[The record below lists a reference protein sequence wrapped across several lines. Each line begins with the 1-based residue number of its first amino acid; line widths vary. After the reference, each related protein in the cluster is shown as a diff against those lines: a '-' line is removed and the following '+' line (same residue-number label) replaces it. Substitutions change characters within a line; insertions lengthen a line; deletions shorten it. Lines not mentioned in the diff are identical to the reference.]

1 MNIRIFELAIMTSLL
16 MYGISAQ
23 VVNYGANS
31 KAKSATDALSLSSS
45 GEPERAKTQGS
56 HHQSK
61 SMISVDLKALV
72 SKADLDFKE
81 PLGGPNA
88 ERGLPVGNGRMGTLL
103 WTAPEQSKLH
113 MQVNHTDVFAF
124 RNSSASTRRDRGL
137 TATDPGHEF
146 YCNGCGFVDI
156 DMGENVFTE
165 TAVHNYLTVYDAVA
179 KVAGKGIHTR
189 TFVWNRKDVIAVEI
203 TDKRNEPKPITVDLR
218 MLRQP
223 VDISGPHTATS
234 SIVAVGQDIELTQ
247 EFREKGDRPTA
258 LDLNSFT
265 ALRARVIGRASVA
278 TKVNEQT
285 IRLTAPAGRGSLIV
299 LISLGQ
305 SKTESL
311 EQVKAISKADLDA
324 ASTAGFSGLLN
335 ENRNFWH
342 DFWSKSFVSMSG
354 SPELE
359 EMTKYYIWNLYIAGS
374 CMRGNFPGKFNGL
387 IFVNKGD
394 KRDWGQNFWWFNQSC
409 QHGWEYAANHG
420 ELLEP
425 VFRWNMSNFDAYANS
440 ARRSWNSRGW
450 FIPETSGWDGPEIL
464 PEGVHKP
471 QGVRNQS
478 FLSLMGGGWTTR
490 NTYDMSKFTA
500 LYYQKYLYTG
510 DEKWLREQVYPVAR
524 ATAEF
529 YCGLKAGC
537 QYAGGDD
544 NGPDG
549 IAILKKEA
557 DGKYHLYGTE
567 LHEHIWWGKDII
579 EDLAGIRGVFPLV
592 IALSRKYNID
602 ADKRSEWQEV
612 LDNLAPYPR
621 SEMPGAIAGL
631 GPGTWAQGLAPHG
644 KLRGSE
650 GDESPRMGPVRG
662 DFDVLTMESS
672 DTTEWAVA
680 VATLDKHPGTVK
692 GQNVSLSYYS
702 ILPGRMG
709 RPDLVEKALPRQMV
723 LAPEGPACRLPRS
736 GSYTLQGPGIFA
748 QATQAALLLSIA
760 PSPIE
765 DPVIHVMEGWPRK
778 WDVSF
783 KLQAKGGF
791 LISSSMRGGTIR
803 FVEILSQL
811 GGECRIH
818 NPWPSAKTILFCNGK
833 KMDEM
838 KGPLLK
844 FPTKKGKS
852 YLLVSP
858 LCWNA
863 NAASKDASPTGL
875 GKIEELRTIVP

>member
-1 MNIRIFELAIMTSLL
+1 MLCYHFFTASIGR
-16 MYGISAQ
+16 AQ
-23 VVNYGANS
+23 
-31 KAKSATDALSLSSS
+31 T
-45 GEPERAKTQGS
+45 PGS
-56 HHQSK
+56 PRQAG
-61 SMISVDLKALV
+61 SMISVDFKSLV
-72 SKADLDFKE
+72 SKADLDFE
-81 PLGGPNA
+81 ERLGGPIA
-88 ERGLPVGNGRMGTLL
+88 ERGLPVGNGRMGTLI

-124 RNSSASTRRDRGL
+124 RNSSASTRRDRG
-137 TATDPGHEF
+137 DPRHAF

-156 DMGENVFTE
+156 DLGENVFTE
-165 TAVHNYLTVYDAVA
+165 TALRNFLAVYDAVA
-179 KVAGKGIHTR
+179 EVAGKGIRTR
-189 TFVWNRKDVIAVEI
+189 TFVWDRKDVIAVEI
-203 TDKRNEPKPITVDLR
+203 ADERSEPKPITVDLR
-218 MLRQP
+218 MLRPP

-265 ALRARVIGRASVA
+265 VLRARVIGRASVA
-278 TKVNEQT
+278 AKVNERT
-285 IRLTAPAGRGSLIV
+285 IRLTAPAGRGSLVV

-305 SKTESL
+305 SKSESL
-311 EQVKAISKADLDA
+311 EQVKAVSKVDLDA
-324 ASTAGFSGLLN
+324 AAKAGFGGLLDDN
-335 ENRNFWH
+335 MNFWH
-342 DFWSKSFVSMSG
+342 DFWSKSCVSMSG
-354 SPELE
+354 SLQLE
-359 EMTKYYIWNLYIAGS
+359 EMTRFYIWNLYVAGS

-387 IFVNKGD
+387 IFTTKGD
-394 KRDWGQNFWWFNQSC
+394 MRDWGQNYWWFNQSC

-425 VFRWNMSNFDAYANS
+425 VFRWNMRNFDAYANS
-440 ARRSWNSRGW
+440 AQRSWNSRGW

-464 PEGVHKP
+464 PEDVHKP

-490 NTYDMSKFTA
+490 NTYNMSKFTA
-500 LYYQKYLYTG
+500 LYYQKYIYTG
-510 DEKWLREQVYPVAR
+510 DERWLKEQVYPVAR

-544 NGPDG
+544 IGPEG

-579 EDLAGIRGVFPLV
+579 EDLAGIRGVFPLA
-592 IALSRKYNID
+592 IALSKKYNVD
-602 ADKRSEWQEV
+602 VDKRAEWQEV

-621 SEMPGAIAGL
+621 SELAGAIAGL

-644 KLRGSE
+644 MLRGNQ

-662 DFDVLTMESS
+662 DFDVLTLESS
-672 DTTEWAVA
+672 DTREWAVA
-680 VATLDKHPGTVK
+680 MATLDKHPGTVK
-692 GQNVSLSYYS
+692 GQHVSLSYYS
-702 ILPGRMG
+702 ILLGRMG
-709 RPDLVEKALPRQMV
+709 RPDLVERALPKQMV
-723 LAPEGPACRLPRS
+723 LAPEGPASRLPRS
-736 GSYTLQGPGIFA
+736 ASYTLQGPGIFA
-748 QATQAALLLSIA
+748 QATLAALLLSIA
-760 PSPIE
+760 PSPVE
-765 DPVIHVMEGWPRK
+765 DPVIRVMEGWPRK

-783 KLQAKGGF
+783 MLQAKGGF
-791 LISSSMRGGTIR
+791 LVSASMKGGTIR

-811 GGECRIH
+811 GGECRIR
-818 NPWPSAKTILFCNGK
+818 NPWPKAKTTLFCNGK

-838 KGPLLK
+838 IGPLLK
-844 FPTKKGKS
+844 FPTKKGES
-852 YLLVSP
+852 HLLVSP

-863 NAASKDASPTGL
+863 NAASKDAAPTGL
-875 GKIEELRTIVP
+875 GKIEELRTVVR